1 MHVKEEH
8 STVQEDGRNQLFFI
22 FCFLQGGEKKL
33 LCCDIPLLGGKQKK
47 KKNKPPQKQAR
58 KKTPTPYTQKTQ
70 KIRTRYINTECSET
84 FIFANRGS
92 AFSQACLQDLVSLE
106 NKNIWGVM
114 VNKSIFKCMIL
125 KQKNICFV
133 SHKFH
138 AVSPCCAS
146 EWTEQYLLKY
156 ATSEFCLCK
165 QETRWGMLTNLI
177 PLIFAGFAFPT
188 ANSNNSRTVFF
199 KSLTEEKN

>member
-1 MHVKEEH
+1 M
-8 STVQEDGRNQLFFI
+8 SLYGIWPTG
-22 FCFLQGGEKKL
+22 CM
-33 LCCDIPLLGGKQKK
+33 QKK
-47 KKNKPPQKQAR
+47 STQQYRRMGEISYFLFSVSSKVGKKTTLLRYPITGRKTKKNKNKPPQKQAR

-146 EWTEQYLLKY
+146 E
-156 ATSEFCLCK
+156 
-165 QETRWGMLTNLI
+165 
-177 PLIFAGFAFPT
+177 
-188 ANSNNSRTVFF
+188 
-199 KSLTEEKN
+199 